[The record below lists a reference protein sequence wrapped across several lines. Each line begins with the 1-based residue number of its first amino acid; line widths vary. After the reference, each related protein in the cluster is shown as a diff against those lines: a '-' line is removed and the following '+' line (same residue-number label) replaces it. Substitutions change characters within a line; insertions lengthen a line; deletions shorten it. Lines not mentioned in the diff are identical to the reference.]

1 MHYGMPRR
9 SGRYPFGSGKRPF
22 QSLVEAHQKKK
33 AAKEAARQKKREYAA
48 KRKFRRNMTK
58 EEKQEFINNLKLE
71 REVKQLVDENLHPGR
86 TAAKKMIAD
95 VGQRAIKD
103 AATDLAT
110 KSLYWGVGK
119 LINEASDKPNTS
131 MPSLSEYLYG
141 KNEHRED
148 TSDATRKMLNKAMKD
163 AGISDKTIKALGAY
177 TNNKVTKQVQEQLAQ
192 KAAYWQM
199 ANEINKASGGTYE
212 NMPSLSEYMFG
223 KNEHKQVDDRD
234 KVRSAVKKILKD
246 ANANQNT
253 IDDVVNE
260 FMDRLDDEENKA
272 KHSDLLENALE
283 HKGIKTKTLRDIA
296 DEANQKSALKQ
307 NIYNIIKSKANTTKK
322 RPLGPFRDDNDLDRA
337 IIGDCKALLRK
348 GGFSDEE
355 IRKYVDDAVTQWNND
370 KKNGST
376 MGDSIYFY
384 VYAYMTWSGKFQ
396 NKAKHSDNTAELYHR
411 GFTRGNS
418 RNDAVIK
425 AELLKA
431 ANVAVSNARSTYKHL
446 DATLPSDK
454 LSNNLNPFKGRTK
467 EMISGFIELLRESMM
482 QVLKDKTDYTDG
494 EINQILTVAAANV
507 RSDTDDIDTIYREY
521 PIQVYNAYVNYER

>member
-1 MHYGMPRR
+1 
-9 SGRYPFGSGKRPF
+9 
-22 QSLVEAHQKKK
+22 
-33 AAKEAARQKKREYAA
+33 
-48 KRKFRRNMTK
+48 
-58 EEKQEFINNLKLE
+58 
-71 REVKQLVDENLHPGR
+71 VDENLHPGR

-119 LINEASDKPNTS
+119 LINEASGKPNTS

-141 KNEHRED
+141 KNEHRDD
-148 TSDATRKMLNKAMKD
+148 TSNATRTMLNKAMKD

-272 KHSDLLENALE
+272 KHSDIIENALE
-283 HKGIKTKTLRDIA
+283 HKGIKIRTLRDIA
-296 DEANQKSALKQ
+296 DEANQKSASKQ
-307 NIYNIIKSKANTTKK
+307 NAYNIIKHKTDIDNS
-322 RPLGPFRDDNDLDRA
+322 RPLGPFRNENDYERA
-337 IIGDCKALLRK
+337 VVGDCKAILRR
-348 GGFSDEE
+348 GGFSDKE
-355 IRKYVDDAVTQWNND
+355 INEYVDAAVAQWNND
-370 KKNGST
+370 KKNGSM
-376 MGDSIYFY
+376 MGKSIYYY

-396 NKAKHSDNTAELYHR
+396 T
-411 GFTRGNS
+411 
-418 RNDAVIK
+418 
-425 AELLKA
+425 
-431 ANVAVSNARSTYKHL
+431 
-446 DATLPSDK
+446 
-454 LSNNLNPFKGRTK
+454 
-467 EMISGFIELLRESMM
+467 
-482 QVLKDKTDYTDG
+482 
-494 EINQILTVAAANV
+494 
-507 RSDTDDIDTIYREY
+507 
-521 PIQVYNAYVNYER
+521 